1 MKNKMFTAGVVLTTV
16 LLSGCSDD
24 GLTNRQRT
32 CMEYQKDNPNRWEV
46 CVEGDKIRSHE
57 RSMARIESDMYDGN
71 GGYYQPQPLQQVP
84 QQIPMYQDQGFDGM
98 DMALAAVGGGLLTGY
113 AMHKMQ
119 NGKYGFKDRK
129 GNIIS
134 HSEYANR
141 VRQSGNQKLKNSL
154 EKSEKQRKLKV
165 DENQKLRE
173 EIKKNNAEITA
184 KNKALEKKNKQLKD
198 SKKRLD
204 NNSKKLQ
211 DSNNKLKQQKEK
223 EQFKNNKDDLKK
235 SLKKKQEQRKLNK
248 NKTSG
253 FKSSKMN
260 TYKKPQKTSY
270 KKSSSKKTSSS
281 KRRK

>member
-1 MKNKMFTAGVVLTTV
+1 MKNKLFTTGAVLATV
-16 LLSGCSDD
+16 LLSGCSD
-24 GLTNRQRT
+24 GLTPLQER
-32 CMEYQKDNPNRWEV
+32 CLEEHKGYADKWEI
-46 CVEGDKIRSHE
+46 CVTGDKIRSHE

-71 GGYYQPQPLQQVP
+71 GGYYQPQPLQQMP
-84 QQIPMYQDQGFDGM
+84 QQMPMYQDQGFDGM

-141 VRQSGNQKLKNSL
+141 VRQSSNQKLKNNL
-154 EKSEKQRKLKV
+154 AKSEKQRKLRV

-173 EIKKNNAEITA
+173 QIKAKNAEITA
-184 KNKALEKKNKQLKD
+184 KNKALEKKNKQIKD

-223 EQFKNNKDDLKK
+223 EKFKNNKDTLKS
-235 SLKKKQEQRKLNK
+235 SLKKKQEKRKLNK
-248 NKTSG
+248 TKTSG

-260 TYKKPQKTSY
+260 TYKKPKKTSY
-270 KKSSSKKTSSS
+270 KKSSSK
-281 KRRK
+281 RRK

>member
-1 MKNKMFTAGVVLTTV
+1 MKNKLFTAGAVLATV
-16 LLSGCSDD
+16 LVAGCSDD
-24 GLTNRQRT
+24 GLTNKQRT

-57 RSMARIESDMYDGN
+57 RSMARIESDMYDDN
-71 GGYYQPQPLQQVP
+71 GGYYQTQPLQQMP
-84 QQIPMYQDQGFDGM
+84 QQMPMYYDQGFDGM

-141 VRQSGNQKLKNSL
+141 VRQSDNQKLKNNL
-154 EKSEKQRKLKV
+154 AKSEKQRKL
-165 DENQKLRE
+165 DIAENKKLRE
-173 EIKKNNAEITA
+173 QIKAKNAEITA
-184 KNKALEKKNKQLKD
+184 KNKALQKKNQQIKD

-204 NNSKKLQ
+204 KNSKKLQ

-223 EQFKNNKDDLKK
+223 EQFKNNKDKLKQD
-235 SLKKKQEQRKLNK
+235 LKKKQEQRKLNK
-248 NKTSG
+248 TKTSG

-260 TYKKPQKTSY
+260 TYKKPKKTSY
-270 KKSSSKKTSSS
+270 KKSSSK
-281 KRRK
+281 RRK